1 MRSPASGRM
10 SCRAVLERLRCIDW
24 GDAAAAY
31 EHASSRAL
39 LMREYLRRTA
49 EWAEALGDREGWPFF
64 DLAERVAPGVGLA
77 PELAAEVD
85 EALVEVAPASL
96 RQACRAAV
104 RWAALREA
112 GTELPSGPS
121 VEPYEPLLLM
131 CERGGGYFVE
141 QFIDLNGV
149 MVPLGT
155 VESNLS
161 TPPLLTLAPSTLDAL
176 DGEGALTYYAKIDE
190 GHPRERP
197 RGLVRRRTDDD
208 ETFDEAFTRNLRW
221 EPTEYLRLYDLG
233 HNEIDHVEITAAE
246 AARFIEDAVRRL
258 SAA

>member
-1 MRSPASGRM
+1 MRPREQTQM
-10 SCRAVLERLRCIDW
+10 SCRSAVERLRGIDW
-24 GDAAAAY
+24 VDDAAAY
-31 EHASSRAL
+31 EHANSRAL

-64 DLAERVAPGVGLA
+64 DLAERVAPGVALA
-77 PELAAEVD
+77 PEVEAALDEV
-85 EALVEVAPASL
+85 LVEASPASL

-121 VEPYEPLLLM
+121 EDPYEPLLLM
-131 CERGGGYFVE
+131 CERGGGYFIE

-155 VESNLS
+155 VDSNLS
-161 TPPLLTLAPSTLDAL
+161 TPPFPTLAPSTLDAL
-176 DGEGALTYYAKIDE
+176 DGEGAVTYYATIDE
-190 GHPRERP
+190 GHP
-197 RGLVRRRTDDD
+197 RGLVRRRTDED
-208 ETFDEAFTRNLRW
+208 EAFDEAFTRNLRW